1 MAIGT
6 VLVVEDEESI
16 ASLISAYLQRD
27 GYDVQWTRSG
37 QEALLL
43 LDRARPCAVILDL
56 GLPDIDG
63 FEVCRR
69 IRARSRVPILM
80 VTARD
85 EEPDRIA
92 GLEVGADDYISKP
105 FSPRE
110 LVARVRAVLRR
121 LERVSEDPI
130 LTLGDIVI
138 RPQAREVLVADEP
151 VELRGKEFDLL
162 CYLVENRG
170 VVVSRERLLDR
181 VWGMSFA
188 GGTRTVDMHVAQVRR
203 KLGRPDLIQT
213 LRGYGYK
220 AVAP

>member
-1 MAIGT
+1 VAVGT

-16 ASLISAYLQRD
+16 ASLISAYLKRD
-27 GYDVQWTRSG
+27 GYDVEWTRSG
-37 QEALLL
+37 EEALKLV
-43 LDRARPCAVILDL
+43 DRARPVAVVLDL

-69 IRARSRVPILM
+69 IRARSQVPILM

-85 EEPDRIA
+85 DEPDRIT

-121 LERVSEDPI
+121 LDRVADVPI
-130 LTLGDIVI
+130 LPRGDIVI
-138 RPQAREVLVADEP
+138 RPQAREVLVADEQI
-151 VELRGKEFDLL
+151 ELRGKEFDLL

-203 KLGRPDLIQT
+203 KLGRPDMIQT